1 MGRKLEVLGLA
12 ETADR
17 LGIHKVSVA
26 RMVREGRL
34 RPDAVL
40 VCGPVFR
47 RSTVE
52 KEYER
57 RNE

>member
-1 MGRKLEVLGLA
+1 MARKLDVLGLA
-12 ETADR
+12 ETARR
-17 LGIHKVSVA
+17 LGLHKISVS
-26 RMVREGRL
+26 RMISEGRL

-40 VCGPVFR
+40 DCGPVFR

-57 RNE
+57 RNR